1 MRRRLET
8 AGACLL
14 AIWVS
19 LPFVLP
25 PLSLLPGLAVLDIYA
40 GHKGVRFYLVW
51 VCALIGVL
59 VCRRQIFATLLNL
72 PKKP

>member
-1 MRRRLET
+1 MRRRIEI

-40 GHKGVRFYLVW
+40 GHNGVRVYLVW
-51 VCALIGVL
+51 MCALLGVL
-59 VCRRQIFATLLNL
+59 VCRRQIFATLLTF
-72 PKKP
+72 PKKH